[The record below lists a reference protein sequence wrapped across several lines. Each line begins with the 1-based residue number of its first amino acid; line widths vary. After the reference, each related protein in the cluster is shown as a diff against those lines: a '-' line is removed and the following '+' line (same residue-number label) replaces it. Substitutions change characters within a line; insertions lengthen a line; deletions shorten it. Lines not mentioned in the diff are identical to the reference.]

1 MSNVFNAKID
11 VLIVGLMIQNVK
23 NAVSRTQHNKDTKL
37 SAIETTL

>member
-11 VLIVGLMIQNVK
+11 VLIVALMIQNVK
-23 NAVSRTQHNKDTKL
+23 NAVLGTHHNKDTKL